1 MVGLLNTAVV
11 WTGNGTVEIE
21 ERAVKSPGP
30 GQVLLQVKAAG
41 ICGTDF
47 HILAGKHP
55 EARPP
60 LVIGHEFCG
69 EIVAVGA
76 GVTQTA
82 IGKRAICDSYIG
94 CGTCRFCLNGK
105 KQLCEKR
112 TWELGVNED
121 GGWQKY
127 IVVPYTNFFELPEKV
142 SYREAGA
149 GCLLTCPPAAIET
162 LDVAPGDSV
171 LIIGDGPSSLV
182 MLQLARLKGAGRVI
196 VSGHREKRLALALE
210 LGCDSILNSHKADLL
225 EWLKDTGN
233 SPNIVIDAVGTSESF
248 AIALKAA
255 AREGKVHLF
264 GLPESALNGIPI
276 DEILWKELTIT
287 SSTGRPDY
295 WPVALDFISRG
306 LLKVGPL
313 VSHAFP
319 IGDAP
324 EAIEFIQHNP
334 KEIVKAVFIMDD
346 ID

>member
-1 MVGLLNTAVV
+1 MVEKVNNSAV
-11 WTGNGTVEIE
+11 WKGPGKVEIE
-21 ERAVKSPGP
+21 EREIGTPGR
-30 GQVLLQVKAAG
+30 GEVLLEIKAAG

-69 EIVAVGA
+69 EIAAAGPGVAPSAVG
-76 GVTQTA
+76 
-82 IGKRAICDSYIG
+82 KRVICDSYIG
-94 CGTCRFCLNGK
+94 CGTCRFCLTGK

-127 IVVPYTNFFELPEKV
+127 IVVPYTNLFELPERV

-162 LDVAPGDSV
+162 LNVGPGNSV

-182 MLQLARLKGAGRVI
+182 MLQLARLKGAGRVV
-196 VSGHREKRLALALE
+196 VSGHREKRLDMALE
-210 LGCDSILNSHKADLL
+210 LGCDDILNSHETDLL
-225 EWLKDTGN
+225 EWLCDMGD
-233 SPNIVIDAVGTSESF
+233 SPDIVIDAVGTSESF
-248 AIALKAA
+248 TLALKAA

-264 GLPESALNGIPI
+264 GLPESAFSGIPM
-276 DEILWKELTIT
+276 DQILWKELTVT

-313 VSHAFP
+313 ISHTFP
-319 IGDAP
+319 IEEAPDA
-324 EAIEFIQHNP
+324 IQFIRRNP
-334 KEIVKAVFIMDD
+334 KEIVKAVFLMEK
-346 ID
+346 